1 MKKKKSISEID
12 RKIWQEYTKNPN
24 DLYDKYINKEV
35 NSTKKKRFKFDLHGY
50 SLESANKK
58 TEEIINKCFTE
69 KYAEILL
76 ITGKGLHSNSNEDVY
91 KSGDLSKIKNAI
103 PDFINS
109 NKLLNEKV
117 SSISN
122 ADIKDG
128 GEGALIIKIKKL

>member
-24 DLYDKYINKEV
+24 DLYDKDINKEV

>member
-1 MKKKKSISEID
+1 M
-12 RKIWQEYTKNPN
+12 
-24 DLYDKYINKEV
+24 
-35 NSTKKKRFKFDLHGY
+35 
-50 SLESANKK
+50 
-58 TEEIINKCFTE
+58 
-69 KYAEILL
+69 L

>member
-24 DLYDKYINKEV
+24 DLYDKDINKEV

-76 ITGKGLHSNSNEDVY
+76 ITGKGLHS
-91 KSGDLSKIKNAI
+91 I
-103 PDFINS
+103 PMKMFIS
-109 NKLLNEKV
+109 QE
-117 SSISN
+117 I
-122 ADIKDG
+122 
-128 GEGALIIKIKKL
+128 

>member
-1 MKKKKSISEID
+1 VKKKKGISETD
-12 RKIWQEYTKNPN
+12 RKIWQDYTKNPN
-24 DLYDKYINKEV
+24 DLYDKDINKEI

-58 TEEIINKCFTE
+58 TEEIINKCFNE

-76 ITGKGLHSNSNEDVY
+76 ITGKGIHSNSNEDVY
-91 KSGDLSKIKNAI
+91 RSGDLSKIKNAI
-103 PDFINS
+103 PDFISS
-109 NKLLNEKV
+109 NKFLNDKV

-122 ADIKDG
+122 ADSKDG

>member
-1 MKKKKSISEID
+1 VKKKKSISEID

-24 DLYDKYINKEV
+24 DLYDKDINKEV